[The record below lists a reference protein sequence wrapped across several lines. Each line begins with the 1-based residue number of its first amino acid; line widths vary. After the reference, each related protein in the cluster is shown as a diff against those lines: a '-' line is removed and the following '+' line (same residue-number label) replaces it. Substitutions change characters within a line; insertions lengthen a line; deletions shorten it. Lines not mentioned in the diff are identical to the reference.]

1 MPFKIPLSKFDGLLS
16 SLSYV
21 RLKVANGGHVD
32 KCKVGRISK
41 TPFFFIRDQFLP
53 CSKDLWDR
61 EGWLSP
67 GPFWRT
73 DLQEIQLL
81 MQYQSVHSRDKMVYS
96 ARPHI
101 LLLMVHTTVKKWRIW
116 GIVFESFCSSLKI
129 EFLFYHLKPITF
141 VINI

>member
-1 MPFKIPLSKFDGLLS
+1 MDVEFDGLLS

-61 EGWLSP
+61 EGWLTP

-101 LLLMVHTTVKKWRIW
+101 IPMFLCLQKSHGTYYCLKK
-116 GIVFESFCSSLKI
+116 E
-129 EFLFYHLKPITF
+129 EFGEMFLNLFL
-141 VINI
+141 VI